1 MEVRSFKA
9 LLGIGAVLLFSAFSS
24 AGECRP
30 LEVVA
35 SGTIIAD
42 IAKNIGGD
50 KVSVRPLIGYGG
62 EMHFYTEKPSDL
74 KLVGKADL
82 ILKNCLDL
90 DTWADRLAK
99 ASGTKAKSVCVTDG
113 ITPIR
118 SQTGTDPHA
127 WNSPYSALAYV
138 DGTEKALAGA
148 APELAGEF
156 AERAAAYR
164 SEISALAEKYK
175 GEFSR
180 IPGSARKALTSHAAF
195 GYLAR
200 DYGLDLR
207 SIHGP
212 GDEAEEGAGSV
223 SEIIREVR
231 KTGIKV
237 IFIETMHDPRL
248 ANTIERETGAKA
260 AGELYSDSLPDSSVS
275 YLDYLRHNLSA
286 VLDGLRSQISADG
299 K

>member
-118 SQTGTDPHA
+118 SQTGTDPMRGTHLTA
-127 WNSPYSALAYV
+127 RLPMSTARRRPLPERHRSLPENSL
-138 DGTEKALAGA
+138 
-148 APELAGEF
+148 
-156 AERAAAYR
+156 
-164 SEISALAEKYK
+164 K
-175 GEFSR
+175 GL
-180 IPGSARKALTSHAAF
+180 PHTARKYQPL
-195 GYLAR
+195 
-200 DYGLDLR
+200 LR
-207 SIHGP
+207 NTKGSS
-212 GDEAEEGAGSV
+212 AEYQGVQEKPSQA
-223 SEIIREVR
+223 
-231 KTGIKV
+231 
-237 IFIETMHDPRL
+237 MPRSAIL
-248 ANTIERETGAKA
+248 RETTASISDQFTVRATRRRKEQGA
-260 AGELYSDSLPDSSVS
+260 S
-275 YLDYLRHNLSA
+275 RRLS
-286 VLDGLRSQISADG
+286 G

>member
-1 MEVRSFKA
+1 MEIHSFKA
-9 LLGIGAVLLFSAFSS
+9 LLGIGAALILSAVSS

-42 IAKNIGGD
+42 IARSIGGSD
-50 KVSVRPLIGYGG
+50 VNAVPLIGYGG

-74 KLVGKADL
+74 KLVAKADL
-82 ILKNCLDL
+82 ILKNCLEL
-90 DTWADRLAK
+90 DTWLDRLEK

-113 ITPIR
+113 ITPIK
-118 SQTGTDPHA
+118 SASGPDPHA
-127 WNSPYSALAYV
+127 WNSPYSALTYV
-138 DGTEKALAGA
+138 DNTEKALAAA